1 MTNDEI
7 KRRLEAESER
17 LNTLIGDYDEAAV
30 AEQGQAGWAQELSS
44 YDQHPADQGTET
56 FEQEKAL
63 SILEQHQAEL
73 KDVLR
78 AFKRLEEG
86 AYGSCEACGEPIA
99 DARLEARPAA
109 RYCVEDQK
117 RLEQGLRPRSNLSN

>member
-1 MTNDEI
+1 MANDEI

-17 LNTLIGDYDEAAV
+17 LNTLINGYDEAAV
-30 AEQGQAGWAQELSS
+30 AEQGRVNWAQELSS

-56 FEQEKAL
+56 FEHEKAL

-73 KDVLR
+73 KDVQR

-117 RLEQGLRPRSNLSN
+117 RLEQGLRPRSNLTN